1 MCCFSRKHINCRR
14 LRCRVCDCRH
24 AKVQKNNWIPAEKR
38 FLWDFRNLPLQ
49 NSATLRRYLHNALKL
64 SVDLVASKK
73 VGMLISS
80 HFRLVL
86 CLLGLISSVQSIN
99 QNELNELSRKFK
111 YYHSAVRPAAP
122 DNFVSDRNG
131 TFFNIPVEMH
141 LLATRTI
148 NRSVY
153 IEIILVMTW
162 IDERLRLRELK
173 DRFSMPVE
181 YAAWQPSL
189 VFSPAITSKYTTLA
203 PTSGTL
209 NTYNTIKTS
218 IECQTSAWKHPFESF
233 TCSLSVVPEG
243 DETLT
248 VTAFHDLRTPTQK
261 LLTNV
266 FLGDYPTCSLEFMF
280 RSEWPR
286 ALLSS
291 FLPSILIL
299 SAVFFAQWKRR
310 KIQILVSL
318 SAMLG
323 ILIMLCSQ
331 RPYTATTLMDLWLC
345 ANFVHSVF
353 LVLVDLT
360 LPARRVRYT
369 LMVHVDEERKTAN
382 PVKIM
387 TTSETEH
394 TGPLRFV
401 NHVIDYLMKK
411 EYKPRT
417 TVVTACPGPTPIQ
430 RQITTAMLGN
440 RKRAALFCILLSYLT
455 FLLIYATIVIV
466 ID

>member
-1 MCCFSRKHINCRR
+1 MNSTTMNCSSLLILLCCSFQ
-14 LRCRVCDCRH
+14 L
-24 AKVQKNNWIPAEKR
+24 
-38 FLWDFRNLPLQ
+38 
-49 NSATLRRYLHNALKL
+49 ATC
-64 SVDLVASKK
+64 
-73 VGMLISS
+73 IS
-80 HFRLVL
+80 
-86 CLLGLISSVQSIN
+86 

-111 YYHSAVRPAAP
+111 YYHAAVRPAAP

-141 LLATRTI
+141 LMATRI
-148 NRSVY
+148 VNRNLYLEV
-153 IEIILVMTW
+153 IIAMTW

-173 DRFSMPVE
+173 DRFPMPLE
-181 YAAWQPSL
+181 YPTWHPSL
-189 VFSPAITSKYTTLA
+189 VFSPTVTSKHTTLA
-203 PTSGTL
+203 PTTGTM
-209 NTYNTIKTS
+209 NSYSTIKTTV
-218 IECQTSAWKHPFESF
+218 ECQTNAWKYPFESF
-233 TCSLSVVPEG
+233 TCTLSVVPEG

-248 VTAFHDLRTPTQK
+248 VTQFHDLRSDTQK

-266 FLGDYPTCSLEFMF
+266 FLGDYPSCSLEFIF

-286 ALLSS
+286 ALLST
-291 FLPSILIL
+291 FLPSILIV
-299 SAVFFAQWKRR
+299 SSVFFAQWKRR

-318 SAMLG
+318 AAMVG
-323 ILIMLCSQ
+323 ILIMLSSQ

-345 ANFVHSVF
+345 SNFIHSVF
-353 LVLVDLT
+353 LVLIDLT

-369 LMVHVDEERKTAN
+369 LMVHVDEEKKQAN

-411 EYKPRT
+411 EYKPTT

-440 RKRAALFCILLSYLT
+440 RKRAALFCVFCSYLL
-455 FLLIYATIVIV
+455 FLFIYATIVIA

>member
-1 MCCFSRKHINCRR
+1 MLNSVKFY
-14 LRCRVCDCRH
+14 RV
-24 AKVQKNNWIPAEKR
+24 
-38 FLWDFRNLPLQ
+38 
-49 NSATLRRYLHNALKL
+49 ALL
-64 SVDLVASKK
+64 L
-73 VGMLISS
+73 L
-80 HFRLVL
+80 L
-86 CLLGLISSVQSIN
+86 CHLTSVQSIS

-111 YYHSAVRPAAP
+111 YYHAAVRPAAP

-141 LLATRTI
+141 LLATRI
-148 NRSVY
+148 VNRNLYLEV
-153 IEIILVMTW
+153 IIVMTW

-181 YAAWQPSL
+181 YPPWHPSL
-189 VFSPAITSKYTTLA
+189 VFSPTVTSKYTTLA
-203 PTSGTL
+203 PTSGTM
-209 NTYNTIKTS
+209 NSYSTIKTTV
-218 IECQTSAWKHPFESF
+218 ECQTNAWKYPFESF
-233 TCSLSVVPEG
+233 TCTLSVVPEG

-248 VTAFHDLRTPTQK
+248 VTQFHDLRTHTQK

-266 FLGDYPTCSLEFMF
+266 FLGDYPSCSLEFIF
-280 RSEWPR
+280 KSEWPR

-291 FLPSILIL
+291 FLPSILIV
-299 SAVFFAQWKRR
+299 SSVFFAQWKRR

-318 SAMLG
+318 SAMVG

-345 ANFVHSVF
+345 SNFITAVF

-369 LMVHVDEERKTAN
+369 LMVHVDEEKKKTSQ
-382 PVKIM
+382 VKIL
-387 TTSETEH
+387 TGSDTEH
-394 TGPLRFV
+394 TGPLRYV

-417 TVVTACPGPTPIQ
+417 TIVTACPGPTPIQ

-440 RKRAALFCILLSYLT
+440 RKRAALLCILVCYLT
-455 FLLIYATIVIV
+455 FLVIYAIIVIV